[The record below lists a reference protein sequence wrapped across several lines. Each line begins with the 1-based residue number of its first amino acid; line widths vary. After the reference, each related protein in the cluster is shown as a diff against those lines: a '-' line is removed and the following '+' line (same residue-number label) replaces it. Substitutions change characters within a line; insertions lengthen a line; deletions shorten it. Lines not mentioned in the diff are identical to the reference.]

1 MVEKDNKLYW
11 IIDHEDYCWVPGIIT
26 NLINNDNRI
35 FEGRE
40 GWRVA
45 RGVYL

>member
-11 IIDHEDYCWVPGIIT
+11 IIDHEDYCWVPGNIIQVV
-26 NLINNDNRI
+26 NKDNRI

-40 GWRVA
+40 GWRA
-45 RGVYL
+45 PCGMHL